1 MYITIVKEDEEGQY
15 IEIPQEYWVDGDTLM
30 IHRVGSCLYLFPRSY
45 PSHHISLRR
54 IRDLDGH
61 LVTREEFF
69 ARKR

>member
-45 PSHHISLRR
+45 PHPLERKEM
-54 IRDLDGH
+54 DDGCSP
-61 LVTREEFF
+61 
-69 ARKR
+69 

>member
-45 PSHHISLRR
+45 PHPLERKEM
-54 IRDLDGH
+54 DDG
-61 LVTREEFF
+61 
-69 ARKR
+69 